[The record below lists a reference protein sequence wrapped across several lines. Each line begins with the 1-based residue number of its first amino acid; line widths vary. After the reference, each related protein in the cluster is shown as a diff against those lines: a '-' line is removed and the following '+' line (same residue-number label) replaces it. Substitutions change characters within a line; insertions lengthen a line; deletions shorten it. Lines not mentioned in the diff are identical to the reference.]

1 MMTLEETGRRA
12 REAEPV
18 IRVLSTE
25 EKNRVLHKAADNLR
39 KYSEKILS
47 ANALDM
53 ENGRAKGMS
62 EGLLDRLYLTQDR
75 VESMAQG
82 LEALEKLEDPVG
94 EVTGMKKR
102 PNGLLIGQKRVPLG

>member
-39 KYSEKILS
+39 KFS
-47 ANALDM
+47 
-53 ENGRAKGMS
+53 
-62 EGLLDRLYLTQDR
+62 
-75 VESMAQG
+75 
-82 LEALEKLEDPVG
+82 
-94 EVTGMKKR
+94 
-102 PNGLLIGQKRVPLG
+102 VPMHWTWKTDVPRECRKVCWIVCT